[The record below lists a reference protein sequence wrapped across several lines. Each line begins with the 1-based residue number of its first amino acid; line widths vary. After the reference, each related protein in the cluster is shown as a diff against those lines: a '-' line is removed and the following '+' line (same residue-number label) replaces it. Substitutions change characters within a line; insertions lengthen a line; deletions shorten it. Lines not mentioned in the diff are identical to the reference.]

1 MVIRRQPVAR
11 GLIALAFSLSSA
23 VAYAQGAAES
33 QKPFE
38 PVVAQPGKD
47 VIWVPTPQVTVDKML
62 AIARTTPKDYVID
75 LGSGDGVTVITAA
88 KLGATAQ
95 GVEFNSD
102 MVTLSRGRA
111 KEAGVSS
118 RASFVQGD
126 LFEADLS
133 KASVITLFL
142 LPDINRR
149 LRPKLL
155 DLAPGTR
162 IVSNTFEMGDWEP
175 DEKAT
180 SEPCTTWCTVLL
192 WIVPA
197 KVAGTWQLGTDPLVL
212 AQRYQIVEGTLA
224 GVPISGG
231 RLTGPDLT
239 FTANGRVYTA
249 HVTGDTMTGQGWS
262 ATRTA
267 SAPK

>member
-1 MVIRRQPVAR
+1 MLVRRQPAVR
-11 GLIALAFSLSSA
+11 GVIALAFVLLSTA
-23 VAYAQGAAES
+23 ACAQGTAET

-38 PVVAQPGKD
+38 PTVAQAGKD

-62 AIARTTPKDYVID
+62 EVAKTTPQDYVID

-88 KLGATAQ
+88 KKGATAL
-95 GVEFNSD
+95 GVEFNPD
-102 MVTLSRGRA
+102 MVALAQRRA
-111 KEAGVSS
+111 KEAGVAAK
-118 RASFVQGD
+118 ASFVQGD

-133 KASVITLFL
+133 KATVITLFL

-175 DEKAT
+175 DVKAT
-180 SEPCTTWCTVLL
+180 SEPCTSWCNVLM

-197 KVAGTWQLGTDPLVL
+197 KVAGTWQLGTEALVL
-212 AQRYQIVEGTLA
+212 AQRYQIVEGTLS

-231 RLTGPDLT
+231 RLNGAELT
-239 FTANGRVYTA
+239 FTANNRVYTA
-249 HVTGDTMTGQGWS
+249 KVTGDTMTGQGWT
-262 ATRTA
+262 ATR
-267 SAPK
+267 SAAP

>member
-1 MVIRRQPVAR
+1 MAIRRPSVLR
-11 GLIALAFSLSSA
+11 GLIGIALSLLSVSA
-23 VAYAQGAAES
+23 GAQGAAES

-38 PVVAQPGKD
+38 PTVAQPGKD
-47 VIWVPTPQVTVDKML
+47 VIWVPTPQVTVDRML
-62 AIARTTPKDYVID
+62 DLAKVTPADYVID

-88 KLGATAQ
+88 KKGATAL
-95 GVEFNSD
+95 GVEFNPD
-102 MVTLSRGRA
+102 MVALSRRRA
-111 KEAGVSS
+111 KEAGV
-118 RASFVQGD
+118 AAKAGFVQGD

-133 KASVITLFL
+133 KATVVTLFL

-175 DEKAT
+175 DQKAT
-180 SEPCTTWCTVLL
+180 SEPCTTWCTALL
-192 WIVPA
+192 WIIPA
-197 KVAGTWQLGTDPLVL
+197 KVAGTWQLGADPLVL

-231 RLTGPDLT
+231 RLTGADLT
-239 FTANGRVYTA
+239 FTANGRAYTA
-249 HVTGDTMTGQGWS
+249 RVTGDTMTGQGWS
-262 ATRTA
+262 ATRTGGVR
-267 SAPK
+267 

>member
-1 MVIRRQPVAR
+1 MIIRRQPAVR
-11 GLIALAFSLSSA
+11 GLIALAFALLSTA
-23 VAYAQGAAES
+23 AYAQGTAGT

-38 PVVAQPGKD
+38 PTVAQPGKD

-62 AIARTTPKDYVID
+62 EVAKTTPQDYVID

-88 KLGATAQ
+88 RKGATAQ
-95 GVEFNSD
+95 GVEFNPD
-102 MVTLSRGRA
+102 MVALSQRRA
-111 KEAGVSS
+111 TEAGVAA

-133 KASVITLFL
+133 KATVITLFL

-175 DEKAT
+175 DAHVK
-180 SEPCTTWCTVLL
+180 SEPCTTWCDVLL
-192 WIVPA
+192 WIIPA
-197 KVAGTWQLGTDPLVL
+197 KVAGTWQLGSDPLVL

-231 RLTGPDLT
+231 RLNGADLT
-239 FTANGRVYTA
+239 FTANNRVYTA
-249 HVTGDTMTGQGWS
+249 KVTGDAMTGQGWT
-262 ATRTA
+262 ATRSA
-267 SAPK
+267 SQ